1 MRYLFLFFVIFSTS
15 SLVYIFTPL
24 PTPEPQPKRVAVN
37 ISEVCATY
45 KEVSSETCTL
55 VETLVKVT
63 QGTEFTFPIS
73 SNELTALRDGKEV
86 PFVNS
91 RMIRFSTYLLAK
103 HAKEIGEKEIGETIE
118 LKSPYFLDHYFG
130 TTSQRDERRV
140 AVRRL
145 YDLSKSVD
153 VQNVKSLCKHVLARI
168 PRT

>member
-1 MRYLFLFFVIFSTS
+1 MRYFVLFFVIFSTS

-24 PTPEPQPKRVAVN
+24 PTPEPQPKRTVVN

-45 KEVSSETCTL
+45 REVSSETCTL
-55 VETLVKVT
+55 VETLAQV
-63 QGTEFTFPIS
+63 QGKEFAFPIS

-91 RMIRFSTYLLAK
+91 RMIRFSIYLLAK
-103 HAKEIGEKEIGETIE
+103 HAKEIGEKEIGEAIA
-118 LKSPYFLDHYFG
+118 LKTPYLLDHYFG

-145 YDLSKSVD
+145 YDLSNSED
-153 VQNVKSLCKHVLARI
+153 TQNMKRLCKHVLVHI